1 MGKSAGGTSL
11 NINVR
16 LSKNFTTQ
24 YNKMQEKYGEEF
36 AELNGFS
43 DKQLS
48 FTDFINNFIDTET
61 VADASIDSSANVGN
75 KDMRTLLNEMPKS
88 HRKLLAFNKIYYELN
103 KKYGFQCANDWLD
116 AEWSRALYLHDADT
130 STFKPYCFAY
140 TLERLAEEGLFFLN
154 NFNYEPARH
163 LTTFVDFVKEFV
175 SYTSNLTS
183 GACGLPDLI
192 PYMYYFWSRDVANN
206 YYTQSPDTYARQNIQ
221 RLIYAVNQP
230 AVRDSI
236 QSAFT
241 NVNFFDT
248 PYLVALFGGKEFPD
262 GKPMIDELDG
272 IMEFQKMFLVEMS
285 DIRAKNMFTFPVSS
299 ISLIYKDG
307 HFEDEEFARWAVRHN
322 MKWSDS
328 NLFTSDSVTSL
339 SNCCRL
345 KSNIRDLGFFS
356 SIGGTALRVGSVKVS
371 TINLARIAYE
381 SESEQDYLCRLRDRT
396 ELDLR
401 VLDTVRHIIQ
411 RDCEKGLLPNY
422 DDGLIDMASQYNTI
436 GIIGIYETMKH
447 FGYIRLDEMGNTFYT
462 EEADNFGRRI
472 FEVINMTKEQFVLDK
487 DYKISIE
494 QIPGES
500 AAAKL
505 QQADEYLFPDKVVK
519 DLPLYGNQFIPLG
532 IKTTMKERIRIAAL
546 FDSYCNGGSI
556 AHLNLDAPFN
566 SFEQAWDMT
575 NYIASQGLT
584 YFAFNTKIQACKHNH
599 GFYGS
604 VCPACGEPVATE
616 YTRIAGFYTPVRTWS
631 RARKEE
637 FKMREWEDVNK

>member
-1 MGKSAGGTSL
+1 M

-206 YYTQSPDTYARQNIQ
+206 YYTESPETYARQNIQ

-285 DIRAKNMFTFPVSS
+285 NIRAKNMFTFPVSS

-604 VCPACGEPVATE
+604 ICPACGEPVATE